1 MVMASIDVKIRH
13 VFGDTPITEASI
25 GAAPPGNSI
34 AQWSSL
40 SFTISGGAAPTL
52 PSVKQVA
59 PKTWRISASADAI
72 WFLRLKVITTDR
84 PRSQALDKVL
94 RPPGFFTN
102 IFQNIIKTK
111 MISFLRLCMQ
121 KIAVKEEFF
130 FNR

>member
-1 MVMASIDVKIRH
+1 MLIVRHLGTPNSGFNGCIDLYN
-13 VFGDTPITEASI
+13 T
-25 GAAPPGNSI
+25 
-34 AQWSSL
+34 L
-40 SFTISGGAAPTL
+40 SFTISGGAAPIL

-102 IFQNIIKTK
+102 IFLFAVFKTK
-111 MISFLRLCMQ
+111 SRQ
-121 KIAVKEEFF
+121 K
-130 FNR
+130 